1 MKVGQ
6 VYYDNEFCGTITQTD
21 DNIFIFEYDETWF
34 INPDSKSI
42 SLTMPKTQKKY
53 VSNIL
58 FPFFDGLIPEGY
70 LLEVA
75 LKKFNIARNDRM
87 TLLLKTCGDP
97 IGIVSVKEV
106 TQNE

>member
-6 VYYDNEFCGTITQTD
+6 VYYDNEFCGTITQTY

-53 VSNIL
+53 VLIISKVNSL
-58 FPFFDGLIPEGY
+58 FAYFMFY
-70 LLEVA
+70 LY
-75 LKKFNIARNDRM
+75 I
-87 TLLLKTCGDP
+87 
-97 IGIVSVKEV
+97 
-106 TQNE
+106 